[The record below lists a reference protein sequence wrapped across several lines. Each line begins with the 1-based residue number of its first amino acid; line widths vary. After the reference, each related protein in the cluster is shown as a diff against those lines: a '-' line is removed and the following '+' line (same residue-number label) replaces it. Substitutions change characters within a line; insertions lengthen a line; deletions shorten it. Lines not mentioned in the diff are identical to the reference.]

1 MHVLLREN
9 IGVVL
14 EQQGKLEEAEQ
25 RYSETLQIRL
35 KVFGE
40 GSLDVANTRMNI
52 ANIRNRQARYNEAL
66 EIYTS
71 MVQIQE
77 RVLGHNHPSVATTY
91 NKYQFLIYC

>member
-1 MHVLLREN
+1 
-9 IGVVL
+9 
-14 EQQGKLEEAEQ
+14 
-25 RYSETLQIRL
+25 
-35 KVFGE
+35 
-40 GSLDVANTRMNI
+40 MNI